1 MQELMQFPQNI
12 LGKGNIHSDSH
23 TAYRHKIR
31 IFGEITDAADYIEEI
46 NCLESMS
53 EHDMCEITLNSGGGN
68 ADGAL
73 ALIDAINNC
82 EGMVHCHMVG
92 TVASAATF
100 IALSCHSWSIA
111 PHTSWMAHS
120 PSSGYLGKSQEQLSY
135 TTHQSK
141 WAEKFYK
148 DIYAG
153 FFTKKEIKKILMG
166 YDYWLDTDE
175 VSERFDRMIK
185 KRNKQVQA
193 MMGESNEE

>member
-1 MQELMQFPQNI
+1 MQDFLD
-12 LGKGNIHSDSH
+12 KGTIHSDSFTSH
-23 TAYRHKIR
+23 RYKIR
-31 IFGEITDAADYIEEI
+31 IFGEITEPADYIEEI
-46 NCLESMS
+46 NCLENMS
-53 EHDMCEITLNSGGGN
+53 EHDFCEITINSGGGN

-73 ALIDAINNC
+73 AIIDAINNC

-111 PHTSWMAHS
+111 PHSTFMAHS
-120 PSSGYLGKSQEQLSY
+120 PSSGFGGKFQEQLNY

-153 FFTKKEIKKILMG
+153 FFTKKEIKKILEG
-166 YDYWLDTDE
+166 YDYWLDTEE
-175 VSERFDRMIK
+175 VAERFNRMID
-185 KRNKQVQA
+185 KRTKQMEA
-193 MMGESNEE
+193 NNEE